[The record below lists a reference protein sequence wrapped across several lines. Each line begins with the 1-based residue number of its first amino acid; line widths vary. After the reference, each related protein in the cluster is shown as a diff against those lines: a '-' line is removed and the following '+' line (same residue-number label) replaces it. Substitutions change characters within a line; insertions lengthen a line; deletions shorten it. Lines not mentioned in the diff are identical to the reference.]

1 MPEGERNLR
10 QRIQEQTVRCI
21 RDFCGDSL
29 GRLEGILRGDRAQL
43 EYLAEQLP
51 EGDVRARIRDMVGSY
66 FKIEESLYRAA
77 CIAGVEDAV
86 GEATWQAQEGEE
98 AEGEPERATRGTR
111 AAAGA
116 GAGEITGAI
125 GQVDGQAGQ
134 IAKGAQEAVGQILAR
149 VGQVAENLP
158 GGQLLTRCTDEAG
171 QTVQRAVDESG
182 VVFEITLDEAGDL
195 VNQKRVGSLAELPAE
210 EEHQNEEGQTIRT
223 VREESGT
230 LVELRLD
237 ENGSILN
244 LQVPPSAR
252 L

>member
-1 MPEGERNLR
+1 MPEGERSLR
-10 QRIQEQTVRCI
+10 QRIQEQTVRSTQ
-21 RDFCGDSL
+21 DFYGDSL
-29 GRLEGILRGDRAQL
+29 GRLEDILRGDRAQL
-43 EYLAEQLP
+43 ENLAEQLP

-66 FKIEESLYRAA
+66 SKIEESLHRTVHN
-77 CIAGVEDAV
+77 AGVEDAV
-86 GEATWQAQEGEE
+86 GEATRQAQEGKE
-98 AEGEPERATRGTR
+98 AEGEPGRATRGTR
-111 AAAGA
+111 EAAGAAAG
-116 GAGEITGAI
+116 GITGAV
-125 GQVDGQAGQ
+125 GQVAGQAGQ
-134 IAKGAQEAVGQILAR
+134 IAEGAQEAVGQILDQ

-158 GGQLLTRCTDEAG
+158 GGQLLTRSTDKDS
-171 QTVQRAVDESG
+171 QTLQRAVDKSG

-210 EEHQNEEGQTIRT
+210 KEYQNEEGQTIRT

-244 LQVPPSAR
+244 LRVPPSTR